1 MSKLKIY
8 IIVGLLI
15 AGLFGTTKYLSY
27 RVDTLKEQVAQI
39 EGVAKSQQLQIDLIA
54 TQLQGIQALTEKNK
68 AAIDARN
75 AKDKTLTAN
84 KKREAELVDPKAVKE
99 IVNDP
104 FNEFAREL
112 QEATR

>member
-8 IIVGLLI
+8 IIAGLLV
-15 AGLFGTTKYLSY
+15 AGLFGANQYLSH
-27 RVDTLKEQVAQI
+27 RVDMLKEHVSEM
-39 EGVAKSQQLQIDLIA
+39 EGVTKAQQLQIDLIA
-54 TQLQGIQALTEKNK
+54 TQLQGIKILTEKNK
-68 AAIDARN
+68 ASIDARN
-75 AKDKTLTAN
+75 AKDKTLTAD

-99 IVNDP
+99 IINDP